1 MGVRLLP
8 RRREIRRAER
18 RLLGRFFGVMAI
30 VTIIYALLVAG
41 HYLTGWW

>member
-1 MGVRLLP
+1 MGIRILP

-18 RLLGRFFGVMAI
+18 RLLRRFFAVMAV
-30 VTIIYALLVAG
+30 VTIVYAAIVAG

>member
-8 RRREIRRAER
+8 RRREIQRAER
-18 RLLGRFFGVMAI
+18 RLLRRFFAVMA
-30 VTIIYALLVAG
+30 VVMIIYVALVAG

>member
-18 RLLGRFFGVMAI
+18 RLLGRFFAVMAV
-30 VTIIYALLVAG
+30 VTIIYTALVAG